1 MQNLASENSPIGT
14 IIQIGENTPEER
26 SNARFFNKYLFQYF
40 EEISS
45 GTIGWNLSFDSWLD
59 MFKGWKALEWNK
71 YEKVKSFIDLE

>member
-1 MQNLASENSPIGT
+1 MQIIASENTPIGQ
-14 IIQIGENTPEER
+14 IIQIGENTSEER
-26 SNARFFNKYLFQYF
+26 LNARLFNKYLFQYF

-71 YEKVKSFIDLE
+71 YEKVKAFHEL